1 MLFQKTGK
9 DLDNKHKKSSHEV
22 NFFVCL
28 LYYIG
33 MNEIDA
39 DNDIMMKIIHHNNA
53 PA

>member
-1 MLFQKTGK
+1 MIVLYQRFSYRTVKT
-9 DLDNKHKKSSHEV
+9 DP
-22 NFFVCL
+22 FFVLCNDY
-28 LYYIG
+28 YYIG